1 MGLKK
6 GLNKANGCD
15 EIPAEL
21 FRALKDDAI
30 KVLHSLE
37 DPFVATGLE
46 KVNFH
51 PNSQEQQYQRMC
63 YQTIALIS
71 HASKVMLNIL
81 HARLQHYEN
90 QELLDVQD
98 GFRKGRGTRY
108 QIANIFWI
116 IENARAFQ
124 RSIYLCFIN
133 YTTALTVWIMTKCGK
148 LLER

>member
-81 HARLQHYEN
+81 HARLLHYAK
-90 QELLDVQD
+90 QEPPDVQA
-98 GFRKGRGTRY
+98 GFRQERGTRA
-108 QIANIFWI
+108 QIANICWI
-116 IENARAFQ
+116 TEKAREFQ
-124 RSIYLCFIN
+124 RDIYLCFIN
-133 YTTALTVWIMTKCGK
+133 
-148 LLER
+148 